1 MNTRARVLAAYGN
14 CCAYCGSPGPLEIDH
29 VHGGGNVHRAAI
41 KVKLER
47 WLAQQYE
54 TTGYWPPGY
63 QLLCRKCHDKK
74 SGRIGAMPPR
84 KGSSQLNVSL
94 PEELLIQLTALA
106 QMEGFDGSRSKVI
119 ETALRT
125 LVECTGAQT
134 AVDTM
139 HQHFS
144 ALRADVLAIVQGTE
158 AIVQQ
163 LNTRLAHLEQQSTA
177 LHEAYASL
185 RGDLLK
191 AYDRVVARQE
201 TSRGLLGKIGL
212 K

>member
-1 MNTRARVLAAYGN
+1 MNTRERVLGAYGG

-29 VHGGGNVHRAAI
+29 IRGGGNVHRANI
-41 KVKLER
+41 KVKLET
-47 WLAQQYE
+47 WLTRQYE
-54 TTGYWPPGY
+54 TNGFYPPDF
-63 QLLCRKCHDKK
+63 QLLCKTCHDRK

-84 KGSSQLNVSL
+84 KGSGQLNVSL
-94 PEELLIQLTALA
+94 PEELLLQVTALA

-119 ETALRT
+119 ETALRA
-125 LVECTGAQT
+125 LVEGTGAQT
-134 AVDTM
+134 ATDAL

-163 LNTRLAHLEQQSTA
+163 LNTRLAHLEQQCTA

-185 RGDLLK
+185 RGDLLQ
-191 AYDRVVARQE
+191 AYDRVIARQE
-201 TSRGLLGKIGL
+201 TPRGLLGKIGL